1 MKKRIIV
8 FLASLLALGACTT
21 SSPKVLLAN
30 NKASVDFSEIGSNDY
45 TPNQG
50 HSGDIGDFS
59 LISPTNGKTLD
70 KLETFNWSEATNADK
85 YTIEICSDSRFISD
99 NYLID
104 YYKQENIHS
113 LHWNVTAQLALQNQ
127 DYFWRV
133 TAFNRSGSKQ
143 CSEVFSFYM
152 KAPEV
157 QEVLFDIGEADD
169 WQLHP
174 LGSYADISIDHSNF
188 FDNNQD
194 SLKISFNIEDT
205 NQGKPESD
213 GWIVVSRTI
222 EKSIYGTDALYF
234 NMYYAG
240 QDAKVFVRLLD
251 RDNEYWV
258 CPIYVSLNA
267 KQQVILK
274 FSDFVQR
281 TTADVTVAN
290 MTFDYERIKY
300 FEIVF
305 EETFGDGILLMSGI
319 KAIKFNNYRDYFIEK
334 MDFTAYSDD
343 KWVNENYT
351 FDKVITENELTL
363 KYYSTTAGK
372 PKINGYG
379 FAKLNV
385 NQYFYSGDSV
395 KVSIKYT
402 GNAGDNKT
410 NAIIRILEEDKDRW
424 SYKFPFSS
432 ISSTYKTV
440 IIPFAAFAKSDIQGD
455 GKRQFY
461 SINNIQFGLEGQY
474 GEGTLSYK
482 DFEIVYKK
490 DYVVEKERPVYAN
503 GLIENFNNYTSSSD
517 VFLAWDLT
525 DSNKDEYISLNNTAK
540 IGGAEN
546 PYSGQFEYKSDMVAA
561 QYTLPIT
568 TTSTFSSF
576 SIWMKDASNKTGDAR
591 FGHVTNWSATV
602 NIYIALESDE
612 IFRYELGT
620 IERVWTEYNIPFSL
634 FECINKQE
642 IDHLPNDITG
652 KNISSIGFTLQY
664 FYYNA
669 AGMAQPQYTN
679 SNPVYVDNIYLGQ
692 ESKMSIYEREKII
705 RMKDDVAPIDDF
717 EMYNSSSDLTDNWA
731 DGYDYDYQ
739 LKELSTNVS
748 KEGGNQSMALQLKA
762 GDKSPS
768 YYIAPAFAPDVLAR
782 AIKVSMY
789 SEKALTV
796 YVNLYLTIGTAK
808 FQYRA
813 TLTDINTEW
822 SEYTIGFNNF
832 AIVSGF
838 ARPLSAPDIIY
849 MTKLSFGMVYSDG
862 TSNLYK
868 LYIDNLMF
876 DYNQLYSVNT
886 RRIIGE

>member
-8 FLASLLALGACTT
+8 FLASLLALGACT
-21 SSPKVLLAN
+21 SSTPKMNLAN
-30 NKASVDFSEIGSNDY
+30 KKDVNFTEIESNDY
-45 TPNQG
+45 TPSAG
-50 HSGDIGDFS
+50 HTGELGAFS
-59 LISPTNGKTLD
+59 LISPTNEKSLD
-70 KLETFNWSEATNADK
+70 KLETFNWEESANADK
-85 YTIEICSDSRFISD
+85 YTIEICSDIRFID
-99 NYLID
+99 NNYLID

-113 LHWNVTAQLALQNQ
+113 LHWNVTAQLALKNQ
-127 DYFWRV
+127 DYYWRV
-133 TAFNRSGSKQ
+133 TAHNNSGSKQ

-157 QEVLFDIGEADD
+157 QEVYFDIGEADD

-188 FDNNQD
+188 FKNNQD

-205 NQGKPESD
+205 NQGKDSD

-319 KAIKFNNYRDYFIEK
+319 KAIKFDNYRDFFIQQL
-334 MDFTAYSDD
+334 DYTSYADTQ
-343 KWVNENYT
+343 WVNENYN
-351 FDKVITENELTL
+351 FDKEITKNELTL
-363 KYYSTTAGK
+363 KYYSSTSGK
-372 PKINGYG
+372 PKISGYG

-385 NQYFYSGDSV
+385 EQYFYSGDSV

-402 GNAGDNKT
+402 GSSGDSKT

-461 SINNIQFGLEGQY
+461 SITNIQFGLEGQY

-490 DYVVEKERPVYAN
+490 DYVIEKERPVGST
-503 GLIENFNNYTSSSD
+503 GLVEDFNNYASSSD
-517 VFLAWDLT
+517 IFLAWDVT
-525 DSNKDEYISLNNTAK
+525 DSNKDEYITLNNTAK

-568 TTSTFSSF
+568 TQYEFSSL

-591 FGHVTNWSATV
+591 FGHVTNWSAQV
-602 NIYIALESDE
+602 NIYITLLSDE
-612 IFRYELGT
+612 ICRYTLGT
-620 IERVWTEYNIPFSL
+620 IDRVWTEYNIPFSS

-642 IDHLPNDITG
+642 IDHLPNNITG
-652 KNISSIGFTLQY
+652 ENIATIGFTLQY

-669 AGMAQPQYTN
+669 AGQAQPQYTN
-679 SNPVYVDNIYLGQ
+679 SNPVYVDNIYLGH
-692 ESKMSIYEREKII
+692 ESEYSIVEREKIV
-705 RMKDDVAPIDDF
+705 RMKGDVAPVDDF
-717 EMYNSSSDLTDNWA
+717 EVYSNSSELDDNWT
-731 DGYDYDYQ
+731 DGNDYDYQ
-739 LKELSTNVS
+739 HKELSNVVS
-748 KEGGNQSMALQLKA
+748 KEGGKHSMALQLKA
-762 GDKSPS
+762 GDKSPA
-768 YYIAPAFAPDVLAR
+768 YYISPAFDPAVLAR
-782 AIKVSMY
+782 AVKVHLY
-789 SEKALTV
+789 SEKPVTV
-796 YVNLYLTIGTAK
+796 YINLYLKISSAN

-813 TLTDINTEW
+813 TINAVNTEW
-822 SEYTIGFNNF
+822 TEYTIGFNNF
-832 AIVSGF
+832 ALISGF

-849 MTKLSFGMVYSDG
+849 TTKLSFGMVYYDG
-862 TSNLYK
+862 TDNLYN
-868 LYIDNLMF
+868 LYVDNLMF

-886 RRIIGE
+886 QRVIGE